1 MATRTRM
8 NKHVES
14 DYQQIS
20 TGEFIN
26 SFQIESG
33 AEEVQL
39 KRILLTATA
48 DGKQDS
54 LYTVQFA
61 LSDEAFASSADFTA
75 SRQIFWGTFGAGT
88 QFMWNETQTI
98 RVPREH
104 HLGIRIDGSAAN
116 SGTPEYCRVATQ
128 VNYLVL
134 G

>member
-26 SFQIESG
+26 SFNIEGG
-33 AEEVQL
+33 AEEIQL
-39 KRILLTATA
+39 KRIVLTAIS
-48 DGKQDS
+48 DGTQNN
-54 LYTVQFA
+54 LYTVQLA
-61 LSDEAFASSADFTA
+61 LSDEAFTSSADFIGN
-75 SRQIFWGTFGAGT
+75 RQIFWGVFGAGT

-104 HLGIRIDGSAAN
+104 FLGIRIDGAAGN
-116 SGTPEYCRVATQ
+116 SGSPEYCRVATQ
-128 VNYLVL
+128 INYLVL